1 MRTCAGKTERFPC
14 ISFNRIPRWKAGS
27 IRRLMTAKRQLI
39 ERIKRDSATE
49 IISAPNSKGEEI
61 FRKFNCAERNRKN
74 VLT

>member
-1 MRTCAGKTERFPC
+1 
-14 ISFNRIPRWKAGS
+14 
-27 IRRLMTAKRQLI
+27 MTAERQLI